1 MGRPPP
7 SFGQCPKENVFF
19 SSLSIKF
26 CTKTQFFLIF
36 VLFTFCPNKMFF
48 FLCQCSLQ
56 PIEKRYMPNQSMK
69 YQSIDFELYH
79 IYILSETVAFFQSF
93 PRDFAR
99 KMGRSVIHCKLD
111 LRPCKYRVA
120 SRRKQDWISSK

>member
-1 MGRPPP
+1 MTKKGSTPEFQKISDADHRNP
-7 SFGQCPKENVFF
+7 SFGGDVSSSNMIARLMGNRELSFEKDKEPESEPIYLALKIWNQNRYFENRLF
-19 SSLSIKF
+19 SIRS
-26 CTKTQFFLIF
+26 Q
-36 VLFTFCPNKMFF
+36 
-48 FLCQCSLQ
+48 
-56 PIEKRYMPNQSMK
+56 
-69 YQSIDFELYH
+69 
-79 IYILSETVAFFQSF
+79 FFQSF